1 MAVENNVEDATITQ
15 SASTHPIAVNW
26 LTDNSDLL
34 VQYSVNIVSAL
45 IILFIGSFVVKS
57 VSKGLINLLE
67 GKRVDTAVVQFVGS
81 FVRYSLLVMVIIA
94 ALSRLGVEMASMI
107 AVIASAS
114 LAIGL
119 ALKGSLSN
127 FASGVLIV
135 IFRPF
140 KSKDFIEV
148 AGVSGTVQ
156 TIEIFHTVLNTGDN
170 KMIAVPN
177 RLVMS
182 KPIVNVSRHK
192 TRRINFEIGVSYQSD
207 LNKTKQVLARVL
219 ESDTRILSLPA
230 PTIGVLA
237 LTDSSIK
244 IAVRPWVKSEEY
256 WKVYYDTLQAI
267 KEELDKEGIQIPY
280 PQMSVHLNKT
290 RV

>member
-1 MAVENNVEDATITQ
+1 MAVENNIESISGAQ
-15 SASTHPIAVNW
+15 STSNISVSTNW
-26 LTDNSDLL
+26 LTDNADLL
-34 VQYSVNIVSAL
+34 VQYGVNFLAALCILLVGSISVK
-45 IILFIGSFVVKS
+45 FIHKGVV
-57 VSKGLINLLE
+57 NLLQT
-67 GKRVDTAVVQFVGS
+67 KRVDAAVVQFIGS
-81 FVRYSLLVMVIIA
+81 VIRYALLVMVFIA
-94 ALSRLGVEMASMI
+94 ALNTMGVEMAAVI
-107 AVIASAS
+107 AVLASAS

-148 AGVSGTVQ
+148 GNVSGTVQ
-156 TIEIFHTVLNTGDN
+156 AIEIFHTVLTTGDN
-170 KMIAVPN
+170 KMVAIPN

-182 KPIVNVSRHK
+182 QPIVNFSKHK
-192 TRRINFEIGVSYQSD
+192 IRRINFEIGVSYDAD
-207 LNKTKQVLARVL
+207 LQKTKQVLARVL
-219 ESDTRILSLPA
+219 KSEERILSLPA

-237 LTDSSIK
+237 LANSSIN

-267 KEELDKEGIQIPY
+267 KEELDKEGIQIPL
-280 PQMSVHLNKT
+280 PQMNIHIK
-290 RV
+290 

>member
-1 MAVENNVEDATITQ
+1 MAVENNVGDVTATQAASAYPITV
-15 SASTHPIAVNW
+15 SW

-34 VQYSVNIVSAL
+34 VQYCVNIVSAL
-45 IILFIGSFVVKS
+45 LILFIGCFIVKN
-57 VSKGLINLLE
+57 VNKGVIALLE
-67 GKRVDTAVVQFVGS
+67 GKKVDMAVVQFIGS
-81 FVRYSLLVMVIIA
+81 LVRYVLLMIVIIA

-127 FASGVLIV
+127 FASGILIV
-135 IFRPF
+135 FFRPF
-140 KSKDFIEV
+140 KSKEFIEV

-156 TIEIFHTVLNTGDN
+156 SIEIFHTVLKTGDN

-192 TRRINFEIGVSYQSD
+192 TRRINFEIRVSYQSD
-207 LNKTKQVLARVL
+207 LKKTKQVLARIL
-219 ESDTRILSLPA
+219 ESDSRILTLPA

-237 LTDSSIK
+237 LTDSSIN

-256 WKVYYDTLQAI
+256 WKVHYDTLQAI

-290 RV
+290 NA

>member
-1 MAVENNVEDATITQ
+1 MAVENNIESISGAQ
-15 SASTHPIAVNW
+15 STSNISVSTNW
-26 LTDNSDLL
+26 LTDNADLL
-34 VQYSVNIVSAL
+34 VQYGVNFLAALCILLVGSISVK
-45 IILFIGSFVVKS
+45 FIHKGVV
-57 VSKGLINLLE
+57 NLLQT
-67 GKRVDTAVVQFVGS
+67 KRVDAAVVQFIGS
-81 FVRYSLLVMVIIA
+81 VIRYALLVMVFIA
-94 ALSRLGVEMASMI
+94 ALNTMGVEMAAVI
-107 AVIASAS
+107 AVLASAS

-148 AGVSGTVQ
+148 GKVSGTVQ
-156 TIEIFHTVLNTGDN
+156 AIEIFHTVLTTGDN
-170 KMIAVPN
+170 KMVAIPN

-182 KPIVNVSRHK
+182 QPIVNFSKHK
-192 TRRINFEIGVSYQSD
+192 IRRINFEIGVSYDAD
-207 LNKTKQVLARVL
+207 LQKTKQVLARVL
-219 ESDTRILSLPA
+219 ESEGRILSLPA

-237 LTDSSIK
+237 LANSSIN

-267 KEELDKEGIQIPY
+267 KEELDKEGIQIPF
-280 PQMSVHLNKT
+280 PQMDIHIK
-290 RV
+290 

>member
-1 MAVENNVEDATITQ
+1 M
-15 SASTHPIAVNW
+15 
-26 LTDNSDLL
+26 
-34 VQYSVNIVSAL
+34 
-45 IILFIGSFVVKS
+45 LFFV
-57 VSKGLINLLE
+57 
-67 GKRVDTAVVQFVGS
+67 D
-81 FVRYSLLVMVIIA
+81 
-94 ALSRLGVEMASMI
+94 
-107 AVIASAS
+107 
-114 LAIGL
+114 
-119 ALKGSLSN
+119 SN
-127 FASGVLIV
+127 PKI
-135 IFRPF
+135 
-140 KSKDFIEV
+140 FIEV

-182 KPIVNVSRHK
+182 KPIVNVSKHK

-219 ESDTRILSLPA
+219 ESAHTRILSLPA

-290 RV
+290 SV

>member
-1 MAVENNVEDATITQ
+1 MAVENKIESVSSAQSTLATPV
-15 SASTHPIAVNW
+15 SANW
-26 LTDNSDLL
+26 LTDNTDLL
-34 VQYSVNIVSAL
+34 VQYGVNILSAL
-45 IILFIGSFVVKS
+45 CIL
-57 VSKGLINLLE
+57 
-67 GKRVDTAVVQFVGS
+67 FVGS
-81 FVRYSLLVMVIIA
+81 FLVKFIHKGVVNLLETKRVDSTVVQFIGSLARYALLVMVFIA
-94 ALSRLGVEMASMI
+94 ALNTMGVEMAAVI
-107 AVIASAS
+107 AVLASAS
-114 LAIGL
+114 LAVGL

-148 AGVSGTVQ
+148 GKVSGTVQ
-156 TIEIFHTVLNTGDN
+156 AIEIFHTVLTTGDN
-170 KMIAVPN
+170 KMVAIPN

-182 KPIVNVSRHK
+182 QPIVNFSKHK
-192 TRRINFEIGVSYQSD
+192 IRRINFEIGVSYKSD
-207 LNKTKQVLARVL
+207 LKKTKQVLARVL
-219 ESDTRILSLPA
+219 ESEERILSLPA

-237 LTDSSIK
+237 LANSSVN

-280 PQMSVHLNKT
+280 PQVDMHIKP
-290 RV
+290 